1 VSVDYQESRSPVFFS
16 LSLSF
21 IPFHLENKDDEGVG
35 RRRRRRKLF
44 EIKNKIK

>member
-1 VSVDYQESRSPVFFS
+1 LIIKSPGAPFFSLS